1 MRCARGRASSAA
13 SLTCWAWPCPA
24 VLLPTFIAYAPD
36 LRFEV
41 AHGAPIRVART
52 ADRDGDVR
60 AAMENW
66 VVTLEDAVRRWPT
79 QWYTFYDFWP
89 PEAGPA

>member
-1 MRCARGRASSAA
+1 MTG
-13 SLTCWAWPCPA
+13 A

-41 AHGAPIRVART
+41 VHGSTIKVART

-60 AAMENW
+60 TAMEQW
-66 VVTLEDAVRRWPT
+66 VATLEGAVRRWPT

-89 PEAGPA
+89 QAETAE

>member
-1 MRCARGRASSAA
+1 MTG
-13 SLTCWAWPCPA
+13 A

-36 LRFEV
+36 LRFEIV
-41 AHGAPIRVART
+41 QGEPIAVART

-60 AAMENW
+60 AAMQVW
-66 VVTLEDAVRRWPT
+66 VETLEGAVRRWPT

-89 PEAGPA
+89 QTESPS